1 MADEIRPARIFMPR
15 RVGQVSRDNREENDE
30 RFRKVLAEAG
40 SEEKPAPRRED
51 PRDAS
56 PPEQPP
62 AGTDP
67 EPPEVG
73 RHLDLRT

>member
-1 MADEIRPARIFMPR
+1 MADEIRPVRISMPR
-15 RVGQVSRDNREENDE
+15 RVGQVSRENREENDE

-40 SEEKPAPRRED
+40 GEEKPAPRRED
-51 PRDAS
+51 RRDAS

-62 AGTDP
+62 AGTDQ